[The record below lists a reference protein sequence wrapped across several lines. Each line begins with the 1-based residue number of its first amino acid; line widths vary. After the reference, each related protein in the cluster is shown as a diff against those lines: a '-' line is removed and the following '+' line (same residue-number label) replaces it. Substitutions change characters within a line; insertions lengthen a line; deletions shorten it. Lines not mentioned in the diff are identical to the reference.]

1 MKNSWGSS
9 WGDQGFVKFARN
21 YDNCGLFDYSS
32 YPLLSSTG
40 TSDNTPSDAA
50 TDYDA
55 GNDDGPSPTDAPDC
69 VDEFGG
75 DCAYYKRQG
84 YCRYDWF
91 VEEYCMKTCDGC
103 QQGDCPSGTIRCSDG
118 VCRHEHMC

>member
-1 MKNSWGSS
+1 MGTADSS
-9 WGDQGFVKFARN
+9 T
-21 YDNCGLFDYSS
+21 SS
-32 YPLLSSTG
+32 YPTLSSTG

-55 GNDDGPSPTDAPDC
+55 GNDDGPSPTDDPDC

-91 VEEYCMKTCDGC
+91 VEEYCMKTCDGANREIVLAAL
-103 QQGDCPSGTIRCSDG
+103 SGAQMESADTNTCVRRRKHFLS
-118 VCRHEHMC
+118 